1 MAIDYRAYPVLYV
14 DDDAPNLVAVRY
26 ALEDRFSLMTAS
38 SGEEGLRILEERDVA
53 VLLCD
58 QRMPGMTGVEVCAR
72 ARELRPD
79 TIRII
84 VTAYADMHAAI
95 DAINRGRVTRYLAKP
110 FRDEDLVE
118 VLQTAIELVH
128 IQRTVRDMEVR
139 LLQAGQTHAATT
151 IHAELAHEL
160 NNYLSTLLVATQQI
174 GDYARVALDQVEER
188 NADSLPGMLETI
200 HEASIDALAAVEQL
214 QDMVDRLRRGGTSLA
229 EPSARSDVARVV
241 DSTVRIVRAEI
252 QRAALLQVL
261 VEDSPVVAMDKSEL
275 GQVVMNLLLNA
286 AQAVEGKHA
295 RSTRENPA
303 GPEEPS
309 DAAAFGMAS
318 RPSDVISVRVTRGAG
333 EALLTVSDTGPGV
346 SPGQEERIFDP
357 YFTTRD
363 SGNGLGLAVVRSL
376 LHKAGG
382 SIDVEAPPEGGA
394 RFVVRLPA
402 VDER

>member
-14 DDDAPNLVAVRY
+14 DDDSPNLVAVRY

-38 SGEEGLRILEERDVA
+38 SGEEGLRILKEQDVA

-58 QRMPGMTGVEVCAR
+58 QRMPGMSGVEVCAR
-72 ARELRPD
+72 ARELKPD

-95 DAINRGRVTRYLAKP
+95 EAINRGRVTRYLAKP
-110 FRDEDLVE
+110 FRDDDLIE

-174 GDYARVALDQVEER
+174 GDYSRVAMER
-188 NADSLPGMLETI
+188 LEKQDTAPLPGMVETI

-214 QDMVDRLRRGGTSLA
+214 QEMVSRLRRGGTA
-229 EPSARSDVARVV
+229 ITEPTARSDMARVV
-241 DSTVRIVRAEI
+241 DSTVRIVRSEI

-261 VEDSPVVAMDKSEL
+261 VEDSPTVPIDKSEL

-286 AQAVEGKHA
+286 AQAIEKKRGDTR
-295 RSTRENPA
+295 RSDAEL
-303 GPEEPS
+303 GPE
-309 DAAAFGMAS
+309 DL
-318 RPSDVISVRVTRGAG
+318 ISVKIGRSGDLAFMS
-333 EALLTVSDTGPGV
+333 VSDTGPGV
-346 SPGQEERIFDP
+346 PPGEEERIFDP
-357 YFTTRD
+357 YYTTRD

-376 LHKAGG
+376 LARVGGDIRVEAAAGG
-382 SIDVEAPPEGGA
+382 GA
-394 RFVVRLPA
+394 CFVVTLPTTT
-402 VDER
+402 